1 MLNKKKIVVVLPAYQ
16 AEKTLERS
24 YQDIPKD
31 IVDQI
36 IMVDDASSDRTV
48 EVANRL
54 GIKTI
59 RHKKNL
65 GYGGNQK
72 TCYREAI
79 KFGADIVVMLH
90 PDYQYE
96 PKLISAIAAM
106 VASDVYDCVL
116 GSRILGNTALRGG
129 MPIYKYLANRLL
141 TGIQNLIMGTKLSE
155 FHTGYR
161 AFTRTLIEAL
171 ALDANSDDFVFDNQM
186 LAQIVAHGFRMGE
199 ISCPTRYFAESSSIS
214 LYRSIIYAFGV
225 LRTTI
230 EYRLWRWKICWPDI
244 FKGCNR

>member
-1 MLNKKKIVVVLPAYQ
+1 MLHKKKIVVVLPAYQ
-16 AEKTLERS
+16 AEKTLVRS

-48 EVANRL
+48 EVANQL

-79 KFGADIVVMLH
+79 KLGADIVVMLH

-116 GSRILGNTALRGG
+116 GSRN
-129 MPIYKYLANRLL
+129 
-141 TGIQNLIMGTKLSE
+141 
-155 FHTGYR
+155 
-161 AFTRTLIEAL
+161 
-171 ALDANSDDFVFDNQM
+171 
-186 LAQIVAHGFRMGE
+186 FRKH
-199 ISCPTRYFAESSSIS
+199 SP
-214 LYRSIIYAFGV
+214 
-225 LRTTI
+225 
-230 EYRLWRWKICWPDI
+230 
-244 FKGCNR
+244 